1 MIMEFCDKC
10 GSVLIPQKKGSKIIL
25 ICSKCGKKK
34 TTTKKK
40 DFKITVST
48 KKKPDKIIVVS
59 KKENLDTL
67 PKTKVRCPKCAHGEA
82 FWWMEQTRASD
93 EPPTRFYRCCKCK
106 HTWREYS

>member
-1 MIMEFCDKC
+1 MDFCNKC
-10 GSVLIPQKKGSKIIL
+10 GSVLIPQRKAGKVSL
-25 ICSKCGKKK
+25 ICSKCGKKSS
-34 TTTKKK
+34 TKKK

-48 KKKPDKIIVVS
+48 KKKTDKIIVVS
-59 KKENLDTL
+59 KKEKLDTL
-67 PKTKVRCPKCAHGEA
+67 PKTKIPCPKCEHGEA